1 MNAERR
7 PLVLHV
13 IHHLYTG
20 GMENGLINVIDGL
33 PESEYRHAIACIE
46 DASEFRRRL
55 RRADVEVVALHRSR
69 IGIWQLRRRLYRLC
83 RRMRPA
89 ILHSRNLSGL
99 DALLPARLAGVRVC
113 VHGEHGWDVD
123 NLRGNKWR
131 PAMLRRLHSP
141 LIDRYITV
149 SRDLQ
154 RYLVER
160 VGVAESRITHICN
173 GVDTTRF
180 APAAEKPVGMLPPH
194 LRGEGL
200 VVIGTVGR
208 VQAVKDQAT
217 LLRAVAG
224 LVAADAEMRKVLRV
238 AVVGDGP
245 LLPQLQELAAEL
257 GIADIAWLPGARDDI
272 PEVLRLFDIF
282 VLPSLAEGIS
292 NTVLEAMA
300 SRLPILATGV
310 GGNVEI
316 VEDGSWG
323 RIFAP
328 GDIAALSRLLG
339 EYVRDPALRLAH
351 ADAARRAALARFDL
365 ATMVE
370 RYGAI
375 YASLLGDERVRCA

>member
-1 MNAERR
+1 MTDERR

-33 PESEYRHAIACIE
+33 PDSEYRHAIACIE

-69 IGIWQLRRRLYRLC
+69 VGIWQLRRKLYGLC

-89 ILHSRNLSGL
+89 ILHTRNLSGL
-99 DALLPARLAGVRVC
+99 DALLPGRLAGVRIC

-154 RYLVER
+154 RYLVNR

-180 APAAEKPVGMLPPH
+180 TSAAVKPINILPPH

-208 VQAVKDQAT
+208 IQAVKDQAT
-217 LLRAVAG
+217 LLHAVTE

-238 AVVGDGP
+238 AIVGDGP
-245 LLPQLQELAAEL
+245 LLPQLRELANEL

-272 PEVLRLFDIF
+272 PEILRLFDVF

-292 NTVLEAMA
+292 NTILEAMA

-316 VEDGSWG
+316 VEDGTWG
-323 RIFAP
+323 RIFSP
-328 GDIAALSRLLG
+328 GDIGALSRLLD

-351 ADAARRAALARFDL
+351 ADAARRAALAKYGL
-365 ATMVE
+365 ATMVQ
-370 RYGAI
+370 RYGAT
-375 YASLLGDERVRCA
+375 YASLLGNGRVRCA